1 MNLEIIDNDLY
12 FNDNIKNKYIKLT
25 PRNWVKIIEDWE
37 RLDVNWVRRI
47 NKFIRKLKKI
57 PNSPSLYGIKECAQ
71 KGDCMFGCISEAL
84 NSKLNLDEENLYTI
98 KKIRQIAASQINE
111 DNYDILLNSYKLA
124 YDSNEIT
131 WNPNEID
138 NIEELKELISEPET
152 IWGDHVILSMLS
164 KALKFN
170 IIIFP
175 DEKSN
180 DINSNNCLYLYKTTL
195 EFNRNYPTILLYY
208 IEDTHFQLIGYFDVD
223 NNKILTIFDFNEIPN
238 EIKEIYKND
247 IQEL

>member
-1 MNLEIIDNDLY
+1 MNISII
-12 FNDNIKNKYIKLT
+12 
-25 PRNWVKIIEDWE
+25 V
-37 RLDVNWVRRI
+37 
-47 NKFIRKLKKI
+47 
-57 PNSPSLYGIKECAQ
+57 PSY
-71 KGDCMFGCISEAL
+71 
-84 NSKLNLDEENLYTI
+84 
-98 KKIRQIAASQINE
+98 
-111 DNYDILLNSYKLA
+111 
-124 YDSNEIT
+124 
-131 WNPNEID
+131 NEID

-164 KALKFN
+164 QALKFN

-175 DEKSN
+175 DEKSK
-180 DINSNNCLYLYKTTL
+180 DINSNNSLYLYKTTL

-208 IEDTHFQLIGYFDVD
+208 IEDIHFQLIGYFDVD